1 MASYSLELINIDQ
14 HDIML
19 YEKEHNVKIDE
30 LVSDFIHKLLKSKKA
45 PQDDLDYSDIEAL
58 AGKYTQY
65 AQISKPVSID
75 EMNELLAN
83 AIKKEW
89 LSHESS

>member
-1 MASYSLELINIDQ
+1 MAIYSLELTNIDQ

-19 YEKEHNVKIDE
+19 YEKEHNVKVDE
-30 LVSDFIHKLLKSKKA
+30 LVSDFVYKLLKSKKA

-65 AQISKPVSID
+65 AQISKPISID
-75 EMNELLAN
+75 DMNELLAN
-83 AIKKEW
+83 AMKKEW
-89 LSHESS
+89 LFHESS